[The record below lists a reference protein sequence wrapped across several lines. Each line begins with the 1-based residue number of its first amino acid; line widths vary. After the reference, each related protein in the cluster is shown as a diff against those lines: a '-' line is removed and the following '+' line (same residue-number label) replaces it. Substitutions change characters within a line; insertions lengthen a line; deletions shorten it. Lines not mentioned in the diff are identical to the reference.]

1 MSGIWRGGLP
11 RLPLLLVG
19 CGQMCWSRVD
29 VKASMTN
36 AREGDQP
43 FPCGMRRSSTRYGI
57 ETVVLSP
64 FELMLKVPDA
74 VLLV

>member
-1 MSGIWRGGLP
+1 
-11 RLPLLLVG
+11 
-19 CGQMCWSRVD
+19 MCWSRVD

-74 VLLV
+74 VLPV